1 MANPYRLLP
10 ASHHHPLLLLPSSA
24 IRAIPLCPQN
34 GQTGHSCCL
43 GSAGSG
49 LPWKESSTEGHQAS
63 LETPPQTACRPLSQM
78 RLKHLLTQLC
88 AQSVHTVGL
97 QLAHRI
103 KADLWFLW
111 FFTESSVKLI
121 PYKDFAAPLRISY
134 CGLPLFYIL
143 LF

>member
-1 MANPYRLLP
+1 MSHWPRCRPGLCLDFATEFVTVNTLRKPELPTSTWQTHIGSCRLLITTP
-10 ASHHHPLLLLPSSA
+10 SCYCHPQLSEQFLCVPKMAKRGTAAIWEVHSS
-24 IRAIPLCPQN
+24 
-34 GQTGHSCCL
+34 
-43 GSAGSG
+43 

-103 KADLWFLW
+103 KADL
-111 FFTESSVKLI
+111 
-121 PYKDFAAPLRISY
+121 
-134 CGLPLFYIL
+134 
-143 LF
+143 